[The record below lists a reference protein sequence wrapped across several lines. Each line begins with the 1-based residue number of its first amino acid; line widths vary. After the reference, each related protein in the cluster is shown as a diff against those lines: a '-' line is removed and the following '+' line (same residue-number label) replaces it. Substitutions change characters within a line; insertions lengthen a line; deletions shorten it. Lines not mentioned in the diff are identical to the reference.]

1 MSPAVSG
8 ALADGSERGCRDAS
22 LTPNVADAAAIA
34 RATICLVNDERARAH
49 LRRLRSNPALARV
62 ALGQS
67 ADMVRGNYFADHSLA
82 GRTPLE
88 RIAPALR
95 PAHVATTGQNIGWG
109 TGADATPEAIVRAW
123 MNSPPHRR
131 IILTAAF
138 REAGVGVAASLP
150 AMLERG
156 TSGATYT
163 LDLTAVAN
171 GAAAARASAS
181 PARASTTT
189 ATRRAGDGGERTS
202 VRLTSSSAQEVTAG

>member
-1 MSPAVSG
+1 
-8 ALADGSERGCRDAS
+8 
-22 LTPNVADAAAIA
+22 
-34 RATICLVNDERARAH
+34 
-49 LRRLRSNPALARV
+49 
-62 ALGQS
+62 
-67 ADMVRGNYFADHSLA
+67 MVRGNYFADHSLA

-88 RIAPALR
+88 RIVPALR

-109 TGADATPEAIVRAW
+109 AGADATPEAIVRAW

-171 GAAAARASAS
+171 GAGAARAPAS
-181 PARASTTT
+181 PARATTTT
-189 ATRRAGDGGERTS
+189 ATRRSGNGGERTS
-202 VRLTSSSAQEVTAG
+202 VRLTSSSAQEVRAG